1 VSGVILALL
10 VIVHKKYG
18 TSDIGDLVKIE
29 EEEKEEIVRESEV
42 EH

>member
-1 VSGVILALL
+1 LL

-29 EEEKEEIVRESEV
+29 ESKKEDEV
-42 EH
+42 EVQ